1 MFKIPIKEGSSHAL
15 PAATVGRASA
25 FRALLVGVP
34 ADLENVEV
42 HFGTPTNASGTPVKC
57 MAAPGGDWR
66 VYASGLYFPTE
77 GKARYRV
84 SARTPEGDSVHLGDG
99 ALYVVPSSLNTDGA
113 AIPIVP
119 EDTYL
124 YNPATGL
131 WHKLTCAIE
140 DNCIVPIVSKEGI
153 TK

>member
-66 VYASGLYFPTE
+66 VYASGRYFPDE
-77 GKARYRV
+77 GRARYRV
-84 SARTPEGDSVHLGDG
+84 SARTPQGDSVYLGAG
-99 ALYVVPSSLNTDGA
+99 TIEIVPSSINVEESAL
-113 AIPIVP
+113 PIVP
-119 EDTYL
+119 EDAYVR
-124 YNPATGL
+124 NPATGL
-131 WHKLTCAIE
+131 WHKFTCTFDDGILTPKIA
-140 DNCIVPIVSKEGI
+140 KEGI
-153 TK
+153 TR